1 LGAPCSRAL
10 CWIVIEVRTTNAR
23 ERQEA
28 PLQTTIE
35 IDRAAA
41 LRQLRSAVRGDVIA
55 PADGT
60 YDAARALY
68 FTGFDHRPVAVAK
81 PVDAADVA
89 RVIGVAGDSG
99 LPLSVRSG
107 GHSMAGHGVADGGI
121 LLDLGALRSLD
132 IDVAARRAWAGAG
145 LSAGEY
151 TRMAGEHGVATGF
164 GDSAGVG
171 IGGITLSGGV
181 GFLHRRYGLTI
192 DNVVAAEV
200 VTADGSVLHADTISH
215 PDLFWAI
222 RGGGGN
228 FGVVTRFEYRLC
240 DVGNVYGGLLVLPAT
255 AALMATFI
263 AEAEASPAELCGM
276 INVTI
281 APPLPF
287 LPAGVHGKPIIMAA
301 MVYAGDAASGERAF
315 APFRALATPYVDDV
329 AELPYPAMFEGPP
342 APHPA
347 RVAIRSFFTDG
358 VSLDHAEATL
368 EYLQRSTA
376 PMRVAQ
382 FRVLGGAVAEVP
394 AEATAFPHRARRIMA
409 NVAAMAYDTQ
419 HLPEYDAWA
428 TEFAAKLR
436 NGAPGAYVAFLCDE
450 GEARVRE
457 AYLGST
463 WDRLR
468 AIKRAYDPENLF
480 RLNQNVPP
488 A

>member
-1 LGAPCSRAL
+1 MRRVPFTSRAS
-10 CWIVIEVRTTNAR
+10 IIAR
-23 ERQEA
+23 S
-28 PLQTTIE
+28 PI
-35 IDRAAA
+35 
-41 LRQLRSAVRGDVIA
+41 
-55 PADGT
+55 
-60 YDAARALY
+60 
-68 FTGFDHRPVAVAK
+68 AK

-99 LPLSVRSG
+99 LSLSVRSG

-347 RVAIRSFFTDG
+347 RVAIRSFFTDA
-358 VSLDHAEATL
+358 VSRDHAEATL
-368 EYLQRSTA
+368 DYLQRSTA

-382 FRVLGGAVAEVP
+382 FRDPRRRGGRRAGGGDGVPAPRTSHHGERRGHGVRHAARPRVRRLGGRSSRRSC
-394 AEATAFPHRARRIMA
+394 ATVRPVRTWRSFATKAKPVCAKRI
-409 NVAAMAYDTQ
+409 
-419 HLPEYDAWA
+419 L
-428 TEFAAKLR
+428 
-436 NGAPGAYVAFLCDE
+436 GA
-450 GEARVRE
+450 
-457 AYLGST
+457 T

-468 AIKRAYDPENLF
+468 AVKRAYDPKNLF